1 MAGRISCLDNE
12 ARQGRNREGE
22 ERTKRRRR
30 RKVVSLV
37 RRTTQHPFW
46 PGWSPVNLL
55 FMPLSAQIS
64 SNDVLGPS
72 SSPFSLLF
80 FPFPFLFLFS
90 FPPPPPPPRLSTF
103 LHVAHV
109 TGLLSSGEKA
119 KVHRRWTRRKTDAL
133 DPPRFPIQYYGSTD
147 HLENRCLP
155 LLLLLLQFEPL
166 FFDSTRWSRVSR
178 FYTFL
183 PEIFFSFS
191 NQSSFLK

>member
-72 SSPFSLLF
+72 SS
-80 FPFPFLFLFS
+80 FLFS
-90 FPPPPPPPRLSTF
+90 PLFSLPFPLPFFLPPSSSSSSSFYLPPRGARNGAPLERGKGEGASKVNEKKDRRARPAAFPNPILRFHGPPRKSLPPSPPPPPPIRTSLLRF
-103 LHVAHV
+103 HAVVA
-109 TGLLSSGEKA
+109 
-119 KVHRRWTRRKTDAL
+119 
-133 DPPRFPIQYYGSTD
+133 
-147 HLENRCLP
+147 C
-155 LLLLLLQFEPL
+155 
-166 FFDSTRWSRVSR
+166 
-178 FYTFL
+178 
-183 PEIFFSFS
+183 FSVLYVFT
-191 NQSSFLK
+191 

>member
-109 TGLLSSGEKA
+109 TGLLSSPLERGKGEDA
-119 KVHRRWTRRKTDAL
+119 SKVNEKKDRRARPAAFPNPILRFHG
-133 DPPRFPIQYYGSTD
+133 PPRKSLPSSPPPPPPIRAS
-147 HLENRCLP
+147 
-155 LLLLLLQFEPL
+155 LL
-166 FFDSTRWSRVSR
+166 R
-178 FYTFL
+178 FHAVVAC
-183 PEIFFSFS
+183 FSVLYVFT
-191 NQSSFLK
+191 